1 MLNDLVRS
9 ADAAAYE
16 WTDSGTLVA
25 RRGGRSSSRTSRE
38 LEAIARSSYSHQA
51 ALSLGNPGSWY
62 QHEYQRRP
70 GRDGVPRS
78 ASPAVIRW
86 AAQMAERQEP
96 LSWEAGRRAL
106 LGAATQM
113 AETTE
118 LKMALEASIH
128 TAIAALPEC
137 TLCEGDE
144 PFECSLCLDMVE
156 AGERVRTLGCAHRF
170 HTRCIDQWLC
180 EEQRFKD
187 RRCPLCNANPIEA
200 HVSPQTSRGSRRGP
214 SGNRGGGESGGESGG
229 GSQDD
234 GAISWGGVSIDQL
247 LPRRLLYAEDA
258 VDAGASIDTST
269 GRPEPPEPSAAAG
282 QSSARRRPSGG
293 SAGQDSVRRGAL
305 GVLLC

>member
-1 MLNDLVRS
+1 MLNDLVRLWGAAS
-9 ADAAAYE
+9 ASGRILGPQRGVAEIIVSNVSRVGGHREKFISTSGHQLGQSRLMVSARVSTAP
-16 WTDSGTLVA
+16 WT
-25 RRGGRSSSRTSRE
+25 GR
-38 LEAIARSSYSHQA
+38 
-51 ALSLGNPGSWY
+51 
-62 QHEYQRRP
+62 
-70 GRDGVPRS
+70 VPRS

-96 LSWEAGRRAL
+96 LSWEAGRREL

-118 LKMALEASIH
+118 LKMAVEASIH

-214 SGNRGGGESGGESGG
+214 SGNGGGGESGG

-247 LPRRLLYAEDA
+247 LPRRLLYAEEA
-258 VDAGASIDTST
+258 VDAGASTDTST

-293 SAGQDSVRRGAL
+293 SAGQESVRRGAL

>member
-86 AAQMAERQEP
+86 AAQAERQEP
-96 LSWEAGRRAL
+96 LSWKPAVARCSAPRPRWRRPPSSRWRSKLQSTRRLPRCPSAPCARATSRLNARSAL
-106 LGAATQM
+106 TWLRRGA
-113 AETTE
+113 
-118 LKMALEASIH
+118 
-128 TAIAALPEC
+128 
-137 TLCEGDE
+137 
-144 PFECSLCLDMVE
+144 
-156 AGERVRTLGCAHRF
+156 RVDAWLRPRF

-187 RRCPLCNANPIEA
+187 RRCP
-200 HVSPQTSRGSRRGP
+200 
-214 SGNRGGGESGGESGG
+214 
-229 GSQDD
+229 
-234 GAISWGGVSIDQL
+234 
-247 LPRRLLYAEDA
+247 
-258 VDAGASIDTST
+258 
-269 GRPEPPEPSAAAG
+269 SAT
-282 QSSARRRPSGG
+282 PTP
-293 SAGQDSVRRGAL
+293 
-305 GVLLC
+305 